1 MVTDVKKV
9 TMYLPRELLERATE
23 RTGKGITE
31 TVRSA
36 LEIVVAN
43 NASAKI
49 LQYRGKVE
57 MTINTDDLRTDL

>member
-9 TMYLPRELLERATE
+9 TMYLPRELLKRATDH
-23 RTGKGITE
+23 TGKGITE

-43 NASAKI
+43 DASAKI
-49 LQYRGKVE
+49 LQYRGKVK
-57 MTINTDDLRTDL
+57 MTINTDELRSDL